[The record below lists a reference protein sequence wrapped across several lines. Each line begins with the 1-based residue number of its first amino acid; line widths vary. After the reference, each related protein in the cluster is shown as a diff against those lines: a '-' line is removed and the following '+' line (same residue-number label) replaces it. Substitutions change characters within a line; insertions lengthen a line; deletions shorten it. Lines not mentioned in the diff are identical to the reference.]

1 MVEEGDCVTEE
12 DGDWTATVG
21 AEKEE
26 MDVVVDE
33 FGMVEAV
40 TMDV

>member
-1 MVEEGDCVTEE
+1 MVEE
-12 DGDWTATVG
+12 DGEWTATVG

-26 MDVVVDE
+26 TDVVMDE
-33 FGMVEAV
+33 FGSVEAV